1 MRYCIVQVVLFA
13 VATAF
18 TSQSSSIIGAS
29 STASRR
35 AADFAR
41 ASGSPRLNRQSSIVN
56 RQFLPSHRTLLDAHN
71 AYPDRGRFADRIDVA
86 LATGLPVAI
95 EQDLAWCVSAGGTLA
110 PLVSHESTCVGG
122 EPTLEAYFFERV
134 RPIVEA
140 ALAKGPSADW
150 PLITLNLDFKTNEPE
165 HHAAVWALLGK
176 YERWLTTAPAA
187 RRCRGRGAAAGRAG
201 AGADRLARPPAGDVS
216 RRRPGGRPAAG
227 VRRHCRHR
235 RARIEPLGAATRD
248 TGHQLPPLVESSVA
262 RRSRWKASAPRATWT
277 PADAARLAA
286 LVSDAHAHGLW
297 IRFYTLNGVA
307 GEREGWTASYNF
319 GSLDAA
325 AAPLARRHRREGRLH
340 RHRSVRGICTITP
353 VIAICVIRNLSI
365 CNLQS
370 CNSAM

>member
-1 MRYCIVQVVLFA
+1 M
-13 VATAF
+13 
-18 TSQSSSIIGAS
+18 
-29 STASRR
+29 
-35 AADFAR
+35 
-41 ASGSPRLNRQSSIVN
+41 
-56 RQFLPSHRTLLDAHN
+56 LDAHN

-95 EQDLAWCVSAGGTLA
+95 EQDLAWCASAGGAMA

-176 YERWLTTAPAA
+176 YERWLTTAPRVADAA
-187 RRCRGRGAAAGRAG
+187 EVAPLRVGPLLVLTGSPDVQQVTFHDARPRGR
-201 AGADRLARPPAGDVS
+201 PV
-216 RRRPGGRPAAG
+216 AG
-227 VRRHCRHR
+227 VWRHCRHR
-235 RARIEPLGAATRD
+235 RAGVGPHGTATRD
-248 TGHQLPPLVESSVA
+248 AGHQLPPLVEPSVA
-262 RRSRWKASAPRATWT
+262 GGRGGR
-277 PADAARLAA
+277 AARRGRL
-286 LVSDAHAHGLW
+286 DAGRRRAPGGAWSPTRTRHGLW

-325 AAPLARRHRREGRLH
+325 ARRWRAAIDAKVDFIATDQYAEFARSRR
-340 RHRSVRGICTITP
+340 
-353 VIAICVIRNLSI
+353 
-365 CNLQS
+365 
-370 CNSAM
+370 